1 MWYKRNTN
9 WIWITRRRKVRTV
22 DFSFLVFLFLVCFIF
37 INVMVYITLLRR
49 CTLVS
54 FYFFLLFF
62 NHRFYL
68 LSLNYYCNYTIT
80 LYKFLFFCNNFLY
93 VVFPGFLLRAFPSS
107 TEGKS
112 PCSFAKNIHTLLL
125 WLWCKNEPVTK
136 IKWIRRGKKKE
147 KR

>member
-93 VVFPGFLLRAFPSS
+93 VLFFPVFCLELFPLLQRVRVLVHLQKIYIHFYFDC
-107 TEGKS
+107 G
-112 PCSFAKNIHTLLL
+112 AKMNLLQ
-125 WLWCKNEPVTK
+125 K
-136 IKWIRRGKKKE
+136 
-147 KR
+147 